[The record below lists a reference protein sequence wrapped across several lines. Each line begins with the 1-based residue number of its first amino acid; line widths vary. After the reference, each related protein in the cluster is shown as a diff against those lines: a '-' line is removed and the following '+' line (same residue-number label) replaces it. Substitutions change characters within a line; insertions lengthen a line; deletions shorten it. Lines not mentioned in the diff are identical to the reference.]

1 MAVARINSSFVTS
14 ISFHHQVTHPVYQ
27 GFAYPAHPSLEA
39 LRWDGCINILYKNHL
54 CMCTM
59 FMSPNME
66 GEYTCSILYIC
77 GDIHLWVGLSG
88 MCWRGPHAK
97 GLKFPWRDLEQWWC
111 ICFVW
116 ISMPIVAWYDFEMIS
131 RKSTVGARECVSF
144 IHYDITYGKGC
155 IAWNASVHICWSL
168 MLWHIV
174 AMMMIWFFLFFVH
187 AYTSYFFRHN
197 ECVCDTQTPSSTA
210 KQKKIQKIQNIK
222 ILLGCTIL
230 SHTLDQS
237 WRSHDRRNI

>member
-1 MAVARINSSFVTS
+1 
-14 ISFHHQVTHPVYQ
+14 
-27 GFAYPAHPSLEA
+27 
-39 LRWDGCINILYKNHL
+39 
-54 CMCTM
+54 
-59 FMSPNME
+59 
-66 GEYTCSILYIC
+66 
-77 GDIHLWVGLSG
+77 

-111 ICFVW
+111 ICFVC
-116 ISMPIVAWYDFEMIS
+116 ISMPIVVWYDFEMIS

-197 ECVCDTQTPSSTA
+197 ECVCTFKCHLLKIIFS
-210 KQKKIQKIQNIK
+210 KKKA
-222 ILLGCTIL
+222 L
-230 SHTLDQS
+230 QS
-237 WRSHDRRNI
+237 WRVQLVSYYINVPLFWLFEKSKKSRANKKNIYLNIIDN

>member
-1 MAVARINSSFVTS
+1 
-14 ISFHHQVTHPVYQ
+14 
-27 GFAYPAHPSLEA
+27 
-39 LRWDGCINILYKNHL
+39 
-54 CMCTM
+54 
-59 FMSPNME
+59 
-66 GEYTCSILYIC
+66 
-77 GDIHLWVGLSG
+77 

-131 RKSTVGARECVSF
+131 RKSAVEARECVSF

-174 AMMMIWFFLFFVH
+174 AMMMTWFFLFFVH
-187 AYTSYFFRHN
+187 AYMPIFLAGFLISLLLFPNILIKLGETSPYYTNTTSLIKMR
-197 ECVCDTQTPSSTA
+197 CVAFIDVVSL
-210 KQKKIQKIQNIK
+210 QKITKVVN
-222 ILLGCTIL
+222 T
-230 SHTLDQS
+230 
-237 WRSHDRRNI
+237 